1 MIKLCEEGVLKA
13 EIGWKLDLLP
23 QTVIQAVN
31 AKKKFQK
38 EIRNATLMTK
48 MIRNQNHIIPD
59 MEKFLV
65 V

>member
-13 EIGWKLDLLP
+13 ETGWKLDLLP
-23 QTVIQAVN
+23 QTLIQAVN